1 MINLIVAIANNGV
14 IGNGNQL
21 PWHYPEDL
29 AYFKETTMGQ
39 TVLMGEATFRSI
51 LDYLG
56 KPLPGRHSVVAS
68 QSGFAYPGVTVT
80 DDVVSYLEQFP
91 QEDDIFII
99 GGKTIYELTIDLA
112 ERLYIT
118 HIDRDYDGDVTL
130 APIDYDK
137 YEIISERQS
146 GELRFVVYERR
157 G

>member
-1 MINLIVAIANNGV
+1 MINLIVAIARNGV

-56 KPLPGRHSVVAS
+56 KPLPGRTSVVAS
-68 QSGFAYPGVTVT
+68 QSGFAYPGVVVT
-80 DDVVSYLEQFP
+80 DDVIHYLKTFP
-91 QEDDIFII
+91 KEEDIFII

-112 ERLYIT
+112 DRLYIT

-130 APIDYDK
+130 APIDYDQF
-137 YEIISERQS
+137 EVLSERRS